1 MMRIAAAVVEVHR
14 RAGQTAHDNSPNVTL
29 LASALVTKPRSLAM
43 NPTRRSILI
52 AGSMAAVAAAT
63 AATRH
68 ALADGQKASPPQLV
82 RIVPREFAGWRELAT
97 PPSVVSAQTQEML
110 QSIYNEILARVYAA
124 SDGYQVM
131 LSIAYGGDQ
140 RGVLRAHKPEVCYPA
155 QGFKLE
161 GSADGVLS
169 TDHGPI
175 PMRTLRTVLGPR
187 NEPVMYW
194 FAYAGRSSASA
205 WERRLQG
212 LRLALTGQ
220 VPDGLL
226 FRVSSIDADAQRAW
240 GRQGD
245 FVRALLGACTPL
257 ARTRL
262 AGLAAVA

>member
-1 MMRIAAAVVEVHR
+1 
-14 RAGQTAHDNSPNVTL
+14 
-29 LASALVTKPRSLAM
+29 M
-43 NPTRRSILI
+43 NPTRRSVLI

-63 AATRH
+63 AAARH
-68 ALADGQKASPPQLV
+68 ALADGQKAVPPQLA
-82 RIVPREFAGWRELAT
+82 RIVPREFAGWRELTT
-97 PPSVVSAQTQEML
+97 PSTVVSAQTQEML

-124 SDGYQVM
+124 ADGYQVM

-161 GSADGVLS
+161 GSADMVLS

-175 PMRTLRTVLGPR
+175 PTRTLRTVLGPR

-194 FAYAGRSSASA
+194 FAYAGRTSASA
-205 WERRLQG
+205 LERRLQS
-212 LRLALTGQ
+212 LRLTLTGQ

-226 FRVSSIDADAQRAW
+226 FRVSSIDADATRAW
-240 GRQGD
+240 ARQGD

-257 ARTRL
+257 ARARL
-262 AGLAAVA
+262 AGLDAAV